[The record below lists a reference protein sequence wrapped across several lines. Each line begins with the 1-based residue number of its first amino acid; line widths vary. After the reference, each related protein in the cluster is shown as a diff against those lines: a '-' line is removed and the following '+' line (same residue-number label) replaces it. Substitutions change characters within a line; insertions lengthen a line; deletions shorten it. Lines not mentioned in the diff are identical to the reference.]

1 MTKLTILLSV
11 LLQLF
16 SVLAEVP
23 KKTEWSSHTTYWTS
37 TLEALRTVTPTGTE
51 RAVIGEAPYEY
62 KLIGNDQFDPG
73 LNAKREIIDCEAVCC
88 GAVPTSDPL
97 KRRDVCECE
106 NVCCPGDDCETY
118 VTTTQPWTGTYETTY
133 TVPPSGTE
141 PGTVVIETPEITD
154 CEAVCCG
161 AVPTSDPLRRR
172 DVCECENVCCPGDDC
187 ETYVTTT
194 QPWTGTYETTYTVPP
209 TGTEP
214 GTVVIETPVTYV
226 TTTQPWTGTYE
237 TTYTIPPTGTEPGTV
252 VIETPEIT
260 DCEAV
265 CCGAVPTSDPLRR
278 RDVCECENV
287 CCPGDDC
294 ETYVTTTQPW
304 TGTYETTYTVPPTGT
319 EPGTVVIETPVTYVT
334 TTQPWTGTYETTY
347 TVPPT
352 GTEPG
357 TVVIETPV
365 TYVTTTQP
373 WTGTYETTY
382 TVPPTGTEPGT
393 VVIETPVTYVTT
405 TKPWTGTY
413 ETTHTVPAS
422 GTEPGT
428 VIIETPIKY
437 LNTSISASTSTWTK
451 INTVTQFISCPVC
464 TIPKT
469 ITVTPKISNETV
481 TIIISQPH
489 GTSSRTTTV
498 VKTDGASVSSHS
510 YKTALTTDVK
520 PEEKTSTKLG
530 TVTTVSG
537 SHSAIDTVTG
547 SLSDY
552 HASSIPHTV
561 KSEEKASSTVTHT
574 ISSSTV
580 YQVSPSNGA
589 SWLSVRLNTA
599 LSIIGTLFAAVFI

>member
-1 MTKLTILLSV
+1 M
-11 LLQLF
+11 
-16 SVLAEVP
+16 
-23 KKTEWSSHTTYWTS
+23 
-37 TLEALRTVTPTGTE
+37 
-51 RAVIGEAPYEY
+51 
-62 KLIGNDQFDPG
+62 
-73 LNAKREIIDCEAVCC
+73 
-88 GAVPTSDPL
+88 
-97 KRRDVCECE
+97 
-106 NVCCPGDDCETY
+106 
-118 VTTTQPWTGTYETTY
+118 
-133 TVPPSGTE
+133 
-141 PGTVVIETPEITD
+141 
-154 CEAVCCG
+154 
-161 AVPTSDPLRRR
+161 
-172 DVCECENVCCPGDDC
+172 
-187 ETYVTTT
+187 
-194 QPWTGTYETTYTVPP
+194 
-209 TGTEP
+209 
-214 GTVVIETPVTYV
+214 
-226 TTTQPWTGTYE
+226 
-237 TTYTIPPTGTEPGTV
+237 
-252 VIETPEIT
+252 
-260 DCEAV
+260 
-265 CCGAVPTSDPLRR
+265 
-278 RDVCECENV
+278 
-287 CCPGDDC
+287 
-294 ETYVTTTQPW
+294 
-304 TGTYETTYTVPPTGT
+304 
-319 EPGTVVIETPVTYVT
+319 IETPVTYVT

>member
-97 KRRDVCECE
+97 
-106 NVCCPGDDCETY
+106 
-118 VTTTQPWTGTYETTY
+118 
-133 TVPPSGTE
+133 
-141 PGTVVIETPEITD
+141 
-154 CEAVCCG
+154 
-161 AVPTSDPLRRR
+161 RRR

-187 ETYVTTT
+187 E
-194 QPWTGTYETTYTVPP
+194 
-209 TGTEP
+209 
-214 GTVVIETPVTYV
+214 
-226 TTTQPWTGTYE
+226 
-237 TTYTIPPTGTEPGTV
+237 
-252 VIETPEIT
+252 
-260 DCEAV
+260 
-265 CCGAVPTSDPLRR
+265 
-278 RDVCECENV
+278 
-287 CCPGDDC
+287 
-294 ETYVTTTQPW
+294 
-304 TGTYETTYTVPPTGT
+304 
-319 EPGTVVIETPVTYVT
+319 TYVT